1 MKKLYIISSF
11 LLLSIASQAQVY
23 YRFSGYV
30 RDTIDGKPLVKAS
43 INVDF
48 GKFGAVTDENGF
60 FDLAIPYG
68 DHAVTIKFV
77 GYRPLRDGFKV
88 NADIKRNYSLGRLE
102 NELEEVIVSS
112 KGVEAN
118 VQRPLLGVNQL
129 NVKTLR
135 KLPAAIGEIDILR
148 GLQMLP
154 GVTSVGEA
162 SNGVNIRGGTTDQNL
177 LLLDDIPIFNPTHMF
192 GLFTAFPSEA
202 ASGVEVYKGNTP
214 ARFGGRAAAVMDV
227 TLTQPSLDKFK
238 MNGGISLVS
247 NRLTLD
253 IPVIKDKLGVMLSGR
268 ASYND
273 FLLPLASPKLDDIKA
288 NFADLVGKVFWRI
301 NNKNTFTASSYYS
314 KDFFQTELLGGIGNI
329 NATSTQYDYRSRSF
343 SARWFY
349 AINPKL
355 NLQTTAVS
363 AYYIPKTL
371 LPELN
376 TDNKVVLLS
385 DINYKQ
391 VKSNINYYS
400 NKHNIEAGISG
411 TVYNISPGEL
421 QPGTSR
427 SVLALK
433 TPKEH
438 SLETAVHI
446 EDEITLSPKTTFSV
460 GVRYSQFF
468 ALGPADVQTYAP
480 GEPKDALSVRDTVFY
495 AKGKVIKSYGG
506 FEPRVGLKYSLDDK
520 TSIKVGYN
528 IMRQYM
534 QVVTNTTTPLPTS
547 RWKTSDIN
555 IRPQVSSLMAAGI
568 FHNFPGNIFEV
579 SLEGYYR
586 LTNNIIDYK
595 PGADFLLNGNP
606 ETQLLQGKN
615 RSYGI
620 EMMFSKKKGELTG
633 WVNYTYSRS
642 MNLVSEGNT
651 VGEQINFG
659 KWYAAN
665 YDRPHSFNASVIINQ
680 GKHHDFSF
688 NFSYSTGRPFT
699 MPEGFIIYQGTS
711 YPYYGVRNNARLPD
725 YHRLDFAWNIYQPSM
740 KDKRFKG
747 NWTFTV
753 YNIYGKKNAYSVFIR
768 TQGTAVS
775 AYKLVVFGAP
785 IVSLSY
791 NFRFM

>member
-1 MKKLYIISSF
+1 MKKFYSITLF
-11 LLLSIASQAQVY
+11 LLLSVATQAQIY

-30 RDTIDGKPLVKAS
+30 RDTLDGKPLVKAS

-60 FDLAIPYG
+60 FELNIPYG
-68 DHAVTIKFV
+68 DHAVSVKFV
-77 GYRPLRDGFKV
+77 SYRPVRDAFKISS
-88 NADIKRNYSLGRLE
+88 DMTRNYALGRLE

-129 NVKTLR
+129 NIKTLR
-135 KLPAAIGEIDILR
+135 KLPAAIGEVDILR

-202 ASGVEVYKGNTP
+202 ASGVEVYKGSTP

-227 TLTQPSLDKFK
+227 TLSQPSLDKFK

-247 NRLTLD
+247 NRLSLD
-253 IPVIKDKLGVMLSGR
+253 IPVIKDKLGVMISGR

-273 FLLPLASPKLDDIKA
+273 FLLPLASKKLDGIKA
-288 NFADLVGKVFWRI
+288 NFADLVGKLFWRVD
-301 NNKNTFTASSYYS
+301 NKNTITVSGYYS

-349 AINPKL
+349 AISPKL
-355 NLQTTAVS
+355 NLQTTVVS
-363 AYYIPKTL
+363 AYYVPKTL

-376 TDNKVVLLS
+376 SDNKVTLLS

-391 VKSNINYYS
+391 AKTNLNYTLG
-400 NKHNIEAGISG
+400 KHNIEAGISA
-411 TVYNISPGEL
+411 TKYKVAPGEL
-421 QPGTSR
+421 QPGTSP
-427 SVLALK
+427 SVLAIK
-433 TPKEH
+433 TPEEH
-438 SLETAVHI
+438 SLETGIHV
-446 EDEITLSPKTTFSV
+446 EDEVSLSPKTTFSI
-460 GVRYSQFF
+460 GVRYSQFY
-468 ALGPADVQTYAP
+468 ALGPADVQVYAP
-480 GEPKDALSVRDTVFY
+480 NEPKDPLSIRDTISY
-495 AKGKVIKSYGG
+495 ARGKVIQAYGG
-506 FEPRVGLKYSLDDK
+506 FEPRIGLKYSINDK
-520 TSIKVGYN
+520 TSIKFGYN
-528 IMRQYM
+528 LMRQYM

-547 RWKTSDIN
+547 RWKTSDN
-555 IRPQVSSLMAAGI
+555 HIRPQVSSLMAAGL
-568 FHNFPGNIFEV
+568 FHNLPGNVYELSV
-579 SLEGYYR
+579 EGYYR
-586 LTNNIIDYK
+586 TTNNIIDYK
-595 PGADFLLNGNP
+595 PGADFLLNSHP
-606 ETQLLQGKN
+606 EMQLLQGKN
-615 RSYGI
+615 RSYGL
-620 EMMFSKKKGELTG
+620 ELMFSKKKGEVTG

-642 MNLVSEGNT
+642 LNLVSEGNT

-659 KWYAAN
+659 KWYPAN
-665 YDRPHSFNASVIINQ
+665 FDRPHSFNASVIINQ

-699 MPEGFIIYQGTS
+699 MPEGFIIYQGVS

-753 YNIYGKKNAYSVFIR
+753 FNLYGKKNAYSIFIR
-768 TQGTAVS
+768 TEGTKVS
-775 AYKLVVFGAP
+775 PYKLVVFGAP

-791 NFRFM
+791 NFKFM

>member
-11 LLLSIASQAQVY
+11 LLLSIALQAQVY

-30 RDTIDGKPLVKAS
+30 KDTIDGKPLAKAS
-43 INVDF
+43 INIDF
-48 GKFGAVTDENGF
+48 GKFGVVTDENGF
-60 FDLAIPYG
+60 FDINIPYG
-68 DHAVTIKFV
+68 EHAVTVKFV
-77 GYRPLRDGFKV
+77 GYRPIRDGFKIFE
-88 NADIKRNYSLGRLE
+88 DMKRNYSMGRVE

-118 VQRPLLGVNQL
+118 IQRPLLGVTQL
-129 NVKTLR
+129 NIKTLR
-135 KLPAAIGEIDILR
+135 KLPAAVGEIDILR

-214 ARFGGRAAAVMDV
+214 ARFGGRAASVMDV
-227 TLTQPSLDKFK
+227 TLAQPSLDKFK

-253 IPVIKDKLGVMLSGR
+253 VPVIKDKLGVIVSGR

-273 FLLPLASPKLDDIKA
+273 FLLPLASKKLDDIKA
-288 NFADLVGKVFWRI
+288 NFADVVAKVFWRI
-301 NNKNTFTASSYYS
+301 NSKNTFTASGYYS
-314 KDFFQTELLGGIGNI
+314 KDFFQTQLLGGIGNI

-349 AINPKL
+349 AISPKI
-355 NLQTTAVS
+355 NMQTTVVS
-363 AYYIPKTL
+363 AYYLPKTL

-376 TDNKVVLLS
+376 SDNKVVLLS
-385 DINYKQ
+385 DIDYKQ
-391 VKSNINYYS
+391 AKTNVNFNYA
-400 NKHNIEAGISG
+400 KHNIEAGISATKYRIG
-411 TVYNISPGEL
+411 PGEL

-433 TPKEH
+433 TPNEY
-438 SLETAVHI
+438 SLETGIYA
-446 EDEITLSPKTTFSV
+446 EDEITISPKATLAL
-460 GVRYSQFF
+460 GARYSQFF
-468 ALGPADVQTYAP
+468 ALGPSDVQIYEP
-480 GEPKDALSVRDTVFY
+480 NQPKDALSVRDTISY
-495 AKGKVIKSYGG
+495 AKGKVIQSYGG
-506 FEPRVGLKYSLDDK
+506 FEPRLGLKYSLNDK

-547 RWKTSDIN
+547 RWKTSDN
-555 IRPQVSSLMAAGI
+555 HIRPQVSTLMAAGI
-568 FHNFPGNIFEV
+568 FHNLPGNIYELSV
-579 SLEGYYR
+579 EGYYR
-586 LTNNIIDYK
+586 KTDNIIDYK
-595 PGADFLLNGNP
+595 PGADFLLDRHP
-606 ETQLLQGKN
+606 EMQLLQGKN
-615 RSYGI
+615 RSYGL
-620 EMMFSKKKGELTG
+620 ELMFSKKKGELTG

-642 MNLVSEGNT
+642 QNMVSEGT
-651 VGEQINFG
+651 SFGEQINFG
-659 KWYAAN
+659 KWYSAN

-740 KDKRFKG
+740 KEKRFKG

-753 YNIYGKKNAYSVFIR
+753 FNLYGMKNAYSVFIR

-791 NFRFM
+791 NFKFI

>member
-1 MKKLYIISSF
+1 MRKLYIVSSF
-11 LLLSIASQAQVY
+11 LLLTIAARAQVF

-30 RDTIDGKPLVKAS
+30 KDTLDGKPLAKAS
-43 INVDF
+43 INVDY
-48 GKFGAVTDENGF
+48 GKFGAVTDENGY
-60 FDLAIPYG
+60 FDINIPYG
-68 DHAVTIKFV
+68 EHAVTVKFV
-77 GYRPLRDGFKV
+77 GYRPVRDGIKI
-88 NADIKRNYSLGRLE
+88 NADMRRNYSMGRVE

-118 VQRPLLGVNQL
+118 IQRPLLGVNQL
-129 NVKTLR
+129 NIKTLR
-135 KLPAAIGEIDILR
+135 KLPAAVGEIDILR

-214 ARFGGRAAAVMDV
+214 ARFGGRAASVMDV
-227 TLTQPSLDKFK
+227 TLAQPSLDKFK

-247 NRLTLD
+247 NRLSLD
-253 IPVIKDKLGVMLSGR
+253 VPVIKDKLGVMISGR

-273 FLLPLASPKLDDIKA
+273 FLLPLASQKLDDIKA
-288 NFADLVGKVFWRI
+288 NFTDVVAKLFYRV
-301 NNKNTFTASSYYS
+301 NAKNTITASGYYS
-314 KDFFQTELLGGIGNI
+314 KDFFQTQLLGGIGNI

-349 AINPKL
+349 AISPKI
-355 NLQTTAVS
+355 NMQTTVVS
-363 AYYIPKTL
+363 AYYLPKTL

-376 TDNKVVLLS
+376 SDNKVVLMS
-385 DINYKQ
+385 DIDYKQ
-391 VKSNINYYS
+391 AKTNVNFNYA
-400 NKHNIEAGISG
+400 KHNIEVGISATKYRVG
-411 TVYNISPGEL
+411 PGEL
-421 QPGTSR
+421 KPGTSR

-433 TPKEH
+433 TPNEY
-438 SLETAVHI
+438 SLETGIYA
-446 EDEITLSPKTTFSV
+446 EDEITLSPKATLAL

-468 ALGPADVQTYAP
+468 ALGPADVQIYEP
-480 GEPKDALSVRDTVFY
+480 NQPKDALSVRDTISY
-495 AKGKVIKSYGG
+495 ARGKIIKSYGG
-506 FEPRVGLKYSLDDK
+506 FEPRLGFKYSLSDK

-547 RWKTSDIN
+547 RWKTSDTHV
-555 IRPQVSSLMAAGI
+555 RPQISSLVAAGL
-568 FHNFPGNIFEV
+568 FHNLPGNIYELSV
-579 SLEGYYR
+579 EGYYR
-586 LTNNIIDYK
+586 MTNNIIDYK
-595 PGADFLLNGNP
+595 PGADFLLDAHP
-606 ETQLLQGKN
+606 EMQLLQGKN
-615 RSYGI
+615 RSYGLEFMI
-620 EMMFSKKKGELTG
+620 SKKKGEMTG

-642 MNLVSEGNT
+642 QNMVSEGT
-651 VGEQINFG
+651 TFGEQINFG

-753 YNIYGKKNAYSVFIR
+753 FNLYGKKNAYSVFIR

>member
-1 MKKLYIISSF
+1 MKKFYIISSF
-11 LLLSIASQAQVY
+11 LLFSIAARAQVY

-30 RDTIDGKPLVKAS
+30 RDTLDGKPLAKAS

-48 GKFGAVTDENGF
+48 GRFGAVTNDNGY
-60 FDLAIPYG
+60 FDLNIPSG
-68 DHAVTIKFV
+68 EHSVTIKFV
-77 GYRPLRDGFKV
+77 GYRPIRDGFRILS
-88 NADIKRNYSLGRLE
+88 DMTRNYALGRLE

-129 NVKTLR
+129 NIKTLR
-135 KLPAAIGEIDILR
+135 KLPAAVGEIDILR

-202 ASGVEVYKGNTP
+202 ASGVEVYKGSTP

-227 TLTQPSLDKFK
+227 TLAQPSLDKFK

-253 IPVIKDKLGVMLSGR
+253 VPVIKDKLGVMISGR

-273 FLLPLASPKLDDIKA
+273 FLLPIASKKLDDIKA
-288 NFADLVGKVFWRI
+288 NFADLVGKVFWKL
-301 NNKNTFTASSYYS
+301 NSKNTITASGYYS

-349 AINPKL
+349 AISPKW
-355 NLQTTAVS
+355 NLQTTVVS
-363 AYYIPKTL
+363 AYYLPKTL

-376 TDNKVVLLS
+376 STNKVVLLS
-385 DINYKQ
+385 DIAYRQ
-391 VKSNINYYS
+391 AKSNINYS
-400 NKHNIEAGISG
+400 SGIHNIEAGISA
-411 TVYNISPGEL
+411 TKYKVSPGEL

-427 SVLALK
+427 SVLSIK
-433 TPKEH
+433 TPDEY
-438 SLETAVHI
+438 SLETGIHA
-446 EDEITLSPKTTFSV
+446 EDEITLSPKTTFSI
-460 GVRYSQFF
+460 GVRYSQFY
-468 ALGPADVQTYAP
+468 ALGPSNVLVYAP
-480 GEPKDALSVRDTVFY
+480 NEPKDALSLRDTVFY
-495 AKGKVIKSYGG
+495 GKGKVIQSYGG
-506 FEPRVGLKYSLDDK
+506 FEPRIGLKYSISDK

-547 RWKTSDIN
+547 RWKTSDQH
-555 IRPQVSSLMAAGI
+555 IRPQVSSLMAAGV
-568 FHNFPGNIFEV
+568 FHNLPGNVYELSV
-579 SLEGYYR
+579 EAYYR

-595 PGADFLLNGNP
+595 PGADFLLDSHP
-606 ETQLLQGKN
+606 EMQLLQGKN
-615 RSYGI
+615 RSYGL
-620 EMMFSKKKGELTG
+620 EVMFSKKKGELTG

-642 MNLVSEGNT
+642 QNQVSEGNSF
-651 VGEQINFG
+651 GEQINFG
-659 KWYAAN
+659 KWYSAN

-753 YNIYGKKNAYSVFIR
+753 FNLYGKKNAYSVFIR

>member
-11 LLLSIASQAQVY
+11 LLFSIAAQAQVY

-30 RDTIDGKPLVKAS
+30 RDTLDGKPLVKAS
-43 INVDF
+43 INIDF

-60 FDLAIPYG
+60 FDINIPSG
-68 DHAVTIKFV
+68 EHAVTIRFV
-77 GYRPLRDGFKV
+77 GYRPVRDGFRILS
-88 NADIKRNYSLGRLE
+88 DITRKYALGRLE

-129 NVKTLR
+129 NIKTLR
-135 KLPAAIGEIDILR
+135 KLPAAIGEVDILR

-253 IPVIKDKLGVMLSGR
+253 IPIVKDKLGVMVSGR

-273 FLLPLASPKLDDIKA
+273 FLLPIASKKLDDIKA
-288 NFADLVGKVFWRI
+288 NFADLVGKVFWRL
-301 NNKNTFTASSYYS
+301 NSKNTITASGYYS

-349 AINPKL
+349 AISPKL
-355 NLQTTAVS
+355 NLQTTVVS
-363 AYYIPKTL
+363 AYYVPKTL

-376 TDNKVVLLS
+376 SDNKVVLLS
-385 DINYKQ
+385 DIGYKQ
-391 VKSNINYYS
+391 AKTNLNYS
-400 NKHNIEAGISG
+400 LNKHNIEAGISA
-411 TVYNISPGEL
+411 TKYKIAPGEL

-433 TPKEH
+433 TPEEH
-438 SLETAVHI
+438 SLETGIYA

-460 GVRYSQFF
+460 GVRYSRFF
-468 ALGPADVQTYAP
+468 ALGPADVQVYEP
-480 GEPKDALSVRDTVFY
+480 GQPKDALSIRDTLSY
-495 AKGKVIKSYGG
+495 AKGKIIQAYGG
-506 FEPRVGLKYSLDDK
+506 FEPRVGLKYSLSEK
-520 TSIKVGYN
+520 TSIKLGYN

-547 RWKTSDIN
+547 RWKTSDSN
-555 IRPQVSSLMAAGI
+555 VRPQISSLMAAGV
-568 FHNFPGNIFEV
+568 FHNLPGNIYELSV
-579 SLEGYYR
+579 EGYYR
-586 LTNNIIDYK
+586 MTNNIIDYK
-595 PGADFLLNGNP
+595 PGADFLLDSHP
-606 ETQLLQGKN
+606 EMQLLQGKN
-615 RSYGI
+615 RSYGL
-620 EMMFSKKKGELTG
+620 EVMFSKKKGEMTG

-642 MNLVSEGNT
+642 MNQVSEGT
-651 VGEQINFG
+651 TFGEQINFG
-659 KWYAAN
+659 KWYPAN

-699 MPEGFIIYQGTS
+699 MPEGFIIYQGSS

-753 YNIYGKKNAYSVFIR
+753 FNLYGKKNAYSVFIR

-791 NFRFM
+791 NFKFL